1 MRNLKRALSLA
12 LASVMVMGLMVVGS
26 GASYVDVSSE
36 NNVEAIEVL
45 QKVGVMTG
53 DENGKFNP
61 DANVTRNEMAVIMSN
76 MLDYKVSNYAGTA
89 PFTDVPSWAEPYV
102 AACYTHGIIS
112 GYDAKTFGGS
122 DSVTAAQAALMM
134 MKALGYFQY
143 QSDFG
148 EDWQMATIREANKI
162 DLYKDVN
169 ATAVAPMTR
178 NDVAQLALNTL
189 KSYQVEADND
199 TINVNGNGVSVSGGS
214 VKYYQL
220 VSNDKMYKAIDD
232 RTGLSMSNVSGYT
245 KELGEDLY
253 DGDLECKDETD
264 DFGRPA
270 TTWSYK
276 SSTIGTYSDSADQT
290 WTGKVSEKDLYT
302 AAGSAAYDNYKWTV
316 YRNGEIVE
324 DMDRVNGKDVLDYGK
339 TSSERWQETGNG
351 VLTELYVDSTEE
363 DVVVTIIDT
372 FVAEVTKVEDNG
384 DDYTVTISYKSDKP
398 SKAEN
403 EFDTDQKF
411 SKEDIVVLTIG
422 GTEIQSMAKAEIVE
436 GTVSSVKDNDYVK
449 LDGTTYNY
457 NRAYCTTVINSAK
470 GLVNLDDGDN
480 FTNPDIDNEVV
491 LYLDTYG
498 NAVAIEGAEDSVDDY
513 LFVTGVDS
521 AYGDVSAKVVF
532 ADGTEEKIDIDEID
546 GVDAYWNTDRDNKAP
561 AVGNIYKW
569 NQSGSEYDLE
579 SATYANFE
587 QILFNGDGKV
597 ERDNASVYRVTGS
610 GESAKNTRVGTA
622 DSDTVFINTD
632 DDKVWTGY
640 KNVSSQEDIVG
651 AAVKD
656 DGVITILF
664 MSSSSGSS
672 AEDDD
677 FVFIS
682 GTDPEVVNDNGDKLY
697 QYNSAYI
704 NGEKVEG
711 GFIVSSSSAKDD
723 IVTKGLYQVTKRDND
738 DHATEVK
745 LVVDATADKKG
756 DYESGALEAFESYA
770 TYAKKD
776 ILSLNSGKGN
786 LTAGSQSDFSY
797 NNDTTFVVVEL
808 KKDNTDVDSV
818 YVGGVSDIETDAEGL
833 TGVFVVTVEDDG
845 DDTPMAEVVLVIV
858 PDEDTVIDKDDNNN
872 GDYEVVSLAGQKIE
886 LTVDKNGEFTL
897 KNVKVQKGGENYEN
911 LGDVTLS
918 AKIELYNKGW
928 DELETVEE
936 DFTAEKSVV
945 ADNDGINFSSDLL
958 SSGDKIRVTLTL
970 SNKTIGD
977 IEFFTG
983 SMTVPEA

>member
-61 DANVTRNEMAVIMSN
+61 DAKVTRNEMAVIMSN

-89 PFTDVPSWAEPYV
+89 PFTDVPAWAEPYV

-480 FTNPDIDNEVV
+480 FTNPDVDNEVV

-546 GVDAYWNTDRDNKAP
+546 GVDAYYTDNDHKLVP
-561 AVGNIYKW
+561 AIGNIYKW
-569 NQSGSEYDLE
+569 NQSGNEYDLE
-579 SATYANFE
+579 SATYAKFE

-597 ERDNASVYRVTGS
+597 ERDNASVY
-610 GESAKNTRVGTA
+610 KNSNRVGTA

-776 ILSLNSGKGN
+776 ILSLNDGDGN
-786 LTAGSQSDFSY
+786 LTAGNQSDFSY

-818 YVGGVSDIETDAEGL
+818 YVGGVSDIETDAEGR

-872 GDYEVVSLAGQKIE
+872 GDYEVVSLASKKIE

-936 DFTAEKSVV
+936 VFTAEKSVV
-945 ADNDGINFSSDLL
+945 ADSNGINFSSDLL

>member
-316 YRNGEIVE
+316 YRNGEVVE

-457 NRAYCTTVINSAK
+457 NRAYCVKVINAEA
-470 GLVNLDDGDN
+470 GLVNLDDGEN
-480 FTNPDIDNEVV
+480 FINPDIDNEVV

-546 GVDAYWNTDRDNKAP
+546 GVDAYYTDNDHKLVP
-561 AVGNIYKW
+561 AIGNIYKW
-569 NQSGSEYDLE
+569 NQSGNEYDLE
-579 SATYANFE
+579 SATYAKFE

-597 ERDNASVYRVTGS
+597 ERDNASVY
-610 GESAKNTRVGTA
+610 KNSNRVGTA

-682 GTDPEVVNDNGDKLY
+682 GTSPEVVNDNGDKLY

-936 DFTAEKSVV
+936 VFTAEKSVV
-945 ADNDGINFSSDLL
+945 ADSNGINFSSDLL

>member
-457 NRAYCTTVINSAK
+457 NRAYCVKVINAEA
-470 GLVNLDDGDN
+470 GLVNLDDGEN
-480 FTNPDIDNEVV
+480 FINPDIDNEVV

-546 GVDAYWNTDRDNKAP
+546 GVDAYYTDNDHKLVP
-561 AVGNIYKW
+561 AIGNIYKW
-569 NQSGSEYDLE
+569 NQSGNEYDLE
-579 SATYANFE
+579 SATYAKFE

-597 ERDNASVYRVTGS
+597 ERDNASVY
-610 GESAKNTRVGTA
+610 KNSNRVGTA

-682 GTDPEVVNDNGDKLY
+682 GTSPEVVNDNGDKLY

-872 GDYEVVSLAGQKIE
+872 GDYEVVSLASKKIE

-936 DFTAEKSVV
+936 VFTAEKSVV
-945 ADNDGINFSSDLL
+945 ADSNGINFSSDLL

>member
-316 YRNGEIVE
+316 YRNGEVVE
-324 DMDRVNGKDVLDYGK
+324 DMERVNGKDVLDYGK

-457 NRAYCTTVINSAK
+457 NRAYCVKVINAEA
-470 GLVNLDDGDN
+470 GLVNLDDGEN
-480 FTNPDIDNEVV
+480 FINPDIDNEVV

-546 GVDAYWNTDRDNKAP
+546 GVDAYWNTNSDNKAP

-569 NQSGSEYDLE
+569 NQSGNEYDLE
-579 SATYANFE
+579 SATYAKFE

-597 ERDNASVYRVTGS
+597 ERDNASVY
-610 GESAKNTRVGTA
+610 KNSNRVGTA

-682 GTDPEVVNDNGDKLY
+682 GTSPEVVNDNGDKLY

-872 GDYEVVSLAGQKIE
+872 GDYEVVSLASKKIE

-936 DFTAEKSVV
+936 VFTAEKSVV
-945 ADNDGINFSSDLL
+945 ADSNGINFSSDLL

>member
-457 NRAYCTTVINSAK
+457 NRAYCVKVINAEA
-470 GLVNLDDGDN
+470 GLVNLDDGEN
-480 FTNPDIDNEVV
+480 FINPDIDNEVV

-546 GVDAYWNTDRDNKAP
+546 GVDAYYTDNDHKLVP
-561 AVGNIYKW
+561 AIGNIYKW
-569 NQSGSEYDLE
+569 NQSGNEYDLE
-579 SATYANFE
+579 SATYAKFE

-597 ERDNASVYRVTGS
+597 ERDNASVY
-610 GESAKNTRVGTA
+610 KNSNRVGTA

-682 GTDPEVVNDNGDKLY
+682 GTSPEVVNDNGDKLY

-756 DYESGALEAFESYA
+756 NYESGALKAFESYA

-776 ILSLNSGKGN
+776 ILSLNDGDGN

-818 YVGGVSDIETDAEGL
+818 YVGGVSDIETDAEGR

-872 GDYEVVSLAGQKIE
+872 GDYEVVSLASKKIE

-897 KNVKVQKGGENYEN
+897 KNVKVQKGDENYEN

-936 DFTAEKSVV
+936 DFTPNKSVV

>member
-457 NRAYCTTVINSAK
+457 NRAYCVKVINAEA
-470 GLVNLDDGDN
+470 GLVNLDDGEN
-480 FTNPDIDNEVV
+480 FINPDIDNEVV

-546 GVDAYWNTDRDNKAP
+546 GVDAYYTDNDHKLVP
-561 AVGNIYKW
+561 AIGNIYKW
-569 NQSGSEYDLE
+569 NQSGNEYDLE
-579 SATYANFE
+579 SATYAKFE

-597 ERDNASVYRVTGS
+597 ERDNASVYRGS
-610 GESAKNTRVGTA
+610 DRIGTA

-682 GTDPEVVNDNGDKLY
+682 GTSPEVVNDNGDKLY

-776 ILSLNSGKGN
+776 ILSLNDGDGN

-818 YVGGVSDIETDAEGL
+818 YVGGVSDIETDAEGR

-872 GDYEVVSLAGQKIE
+872 GDYEVVSLASKKIE

-936 DFTAEKSVV
+936 VFTAEKSVV
-945 ADNDGINFSSDLL
+945 ADSNGINFSSDLL

>member
-457 NRAYCTTVINSAK
+457 NRAYCVKVINAEA
-470 GLVNLDDGDN
+470 GLVNLDDGEN
-480 FTNPDIDNEVV
+480 FINPDIDNEVV

-546 GVDAYWNTDRDNKAP
+546 GVDAYYTDNDHKLVP
-561 AVGNIYKW
+561 AIGNIYKW
-569 NQSGSEYDLE
+569 NQSGNEYDLE
-579 SATYANFE
+579 SATYAKFE

-597 ERDNASVYRVTGS
+597 ERDNASVY
-610 GESAKNTRVGTA
+610 KNSNRVGTA

-682 GTDPEVVNDNGDKLY
+682 GTSPEVVNDNGDKLY

-776 ILSLNSGKGN
+776 ILSLNDGDGN

-818 YVGGVSDIETDAEGL
+818 YVGGVSDIETDAEGR

-872 GDYEVVSLAGQKIE
+872 GDYEVVSLASKKIE

-936 DFTAEKSVV
+936 VFTAEKSVV
-945 ADNDGINFSSDLL
+945 ADSNGINFSSDLL

>member
-546 GVDAYWNTDRDNKAP
+546 GVDAYYTDNDHKLVP
-561 AVGNIYKW
+561 AIGNIYKW
-569 NQSGSEYDLE
+569 NQSGNEYDLE
-579 SATYANFE
+579 SATYAKFE

-597 ERDNASVYRVTGS
+597 ERDNASVY
-610 GESAKNTRVGTA
+610 KNSNRVGTA

-682 GTDPEVVNDNGDKLY
+682 GTSPEVVNDNGDKLY

-936 DFTAEKSVV
+936 VFTAEKSVV
-945 ADNDGINFSSDLL
+945 ADSNGINFSSDLL

>member
-148 EDWQMATIREANKI
+148 EEWQMATIREANKI

-457 NRAYCTTVINSAK
+457 NRAYCVKVINAEA
-470 GLVNLDDGDN
+470 GLVNLDDGEN
-480 FTNPDIDNEVV
+480 FINPDIDNEVV

-546 GVDAYWNTDRDNKAP
+546 GVDAYYTDNDHKLVP
-561 AVGNIYKW
+561 AIGNIYKW
-569 NQSGSEYDLE
+569 NQSGNEYDLE
-579 SATYANFE
+579 SATYAKFE

-597 ERDNASVYRVTGS
+597 ERDNASVY
-610 GESAKNTRVGTA
+610 KNSNRVGTA

-682 GTDPEVVNDNGDKLY
+682 GTSPEVVNDNGDKLY

-936 DFTAEKSVV
+936 VFTAEKSVV
-945 ADNDGINFSSDLL
+945 ADSNGINFSSDLL

>member
-457 NRAYCTTVINSAK
+457 NRAYCVKVINAEA
-470 GLVNLDDGDN
+470 GLVNLDDGEN
-480 FTNPDIDNEVV
+480 FINPDIDNEVV

-546 GVDAYWNTDRDNKAP
+546 GVDAYYTDNDHKLVP
-561 AVGNIYKW
+561 AIGNIYKW
-569 NQSGSEYDLE
+569 NQSGNEYDLE
-579 SATYANFE
+579 SATYAKFE

-597 ERDNASVYRVTGS
+597 ERDNASVY
-610 GESAKNTRVGTA
+610 KNSNRVGTA

-682 GTDPEVVNDNGDKLY
+682 GTSPEVVNDNGDKLY

-776 ILSLNSGKGN
+776 ILSLNDGDGN

-818 YVGGVSDIETDAEGL
+818 YVGGVSDIETDAEGR

-858 PDEDTVIDKDDNNN
+858 PDEDTVIDKDDNN
-872 GDYEVVSLAGQKIE
+872 GDYEVVSLASKKIE

-936 DFTAEKSVV
+936 VFTAEKSVV
-945 ADNDGINFSSDLL
+945 ADSNGINFSSDLL